1 MAIGL
6 LVILAATGLVSA
18 ATDVLT
24 ITDATYD
31 EHMKNNEFLFVKFY
45 APWCGHCKRLA
56 PDWEK
61 AATALKEKGSK
72 ARIADVDCTVEKTS
86 ASKNS
91 IQGYPT
97 LKLFKNGVEVEKY
110 SGKRTMED
118 IVDYVLEKSGGA
130 SGAPDAGAGADDN
143 GLKFE
148 TITEGDEINFP
159 PKGANVKC
167 HYTGT
172 LLDGTKFDSS
182 RDRNQPF
189 EFKVGVGQV
198 IKAWDEV
205 IPQMSVG
212 QRVKIT
218 APPEFAYGKRGA
230 GALIPPDATLIFD
243 VELLGFN

>member
-6 LVILAATGLVSA
+6 LVILASTGLISA
-18 ATDVLT
+18 DSDVLT

-31 EHMKNNEFLFVKFY
+31 EAMANNEFLFVKFY

-91 IQGYPT
+91 VQGYPT

-118 IVDYVLEKSGGA
+118 IVDYVLEKTGGA
-130 SGAPDAGAGADDN
+130 SEGNAAPEADDN

-148 TITEGDEINFP
+148 TITEGDGQNFP
-159 PKGANVKC
+159 PKGSNVKC

-182 RDRNQPF
+182 RDRN
-189 EFKVGVGQV
+189 
-198 IKAWDEV
+198 
-205 IPQMSVG
+205 
-212 QRVKIT
+212 
-218 APPEFAYGKRGA
+218 
-230 GALIPPDATLIFD
+230 
-243 VELLGFN
+243 

>member
-24 ITDATYD
+24 ITDASYD

-118 IVDYVLEKSGGA
+118 IVDYVFEKSGGA
-130 SGAPDAGAGADDN
+130 SGAPDAGAEADDNGFEAAYAKMSQMKHEKKAPSN

-148 TITEGDEINFP
+148 TITEGDGQNFP
-159 PKGANVKC
+159 PKGSNVKC

-182 RDRNQPF
+182 RDRN
-189 EFKVGVGQV
+189 
-198 IKAWDEV
+198 
-205 IPQMSVG
+205 
-212 QRVKIT
+212 
-218 APPEFAYGKRGA
+218 
-230 GALIPPDATLIFD
+230 
-243 VELLGFN
+243 